1 MTRHVNLRQIEAFKA
16 VIENGTVS
24 RGAEVLNISQPAMS
38 KLIAHL
44 EMDTGLKLFDRVK
57 KRLAPT
63 EHAMRLYKEVER
75 IFAGVRQVESAIDVI
90 RRQNQG
96 RLVIGV
102 IPALS
107 GNFIQRVTARFLAG
121 NTNVFC
127 ELRSLSSTQVVDR
140 VLARKLDVGVING
153 RVDNPYLT
161 CEPLMEHALVC
172 VMPIGHPLSRKHRV
186 EPADLDNIAFI
197 GFDAEVY
204 IGQLVDRM
212 IEASGIRP
220 NVVVSATMSLPVC
233 EMVAAGL
240 GVSLVHPLMLS
251 GLEDRVAVRPFGPD
265 IKFKFQLCRNPED
278 RNAKLMQAFAQHVR
292 DVAAQISKSVLSGA

>member
-1 MTRHVNLRQIEAFKA
+1 
-16 VIENGTVS
+16 
-24 RGAEVLNISQPAMS
+24 MS

>member
-63 EHAMRLYKEVER
+63 EHAMRLYQEVER
-75 IFAGVRQVESAIDVI
+75 IFAGVRQVESAIDVL
-90 RRQNQG
+90 RREDQG

-107 GNFIQRVTARFLAG
+107 GNFIQRVTTRFMG
-121 NTNVFC
+121 SNQNVFC
-127 ELRSLSSTQVVDR
+127 ALRSAGSPQIVDR

-161 CEPLMEHALVC
+161 CEPLMEHPLVC
-172 VMPIGHPLSRKHRV
+172 AMPIDHPLTEKRRI
-186 EPADLDNIAFI
+186 EPSDIDGADFI
-197 GFDAEVY
+197 GFDPEVY

-212 IEASGIRP
+212 IETSGIRP
-220 NVVVSATMSLPVC
+220 NVVVSATLSLPVC

-251 GLEDRVAVRPFGPD
+251 GLEDRVAVRPFDPD
-265 IKFKFQLCRNPED
+265 IMFKFQLCRNPED
-278 RNAKLMQAFAQHVR
+278 RNAKLMQAFAQDIR
-292 DVAAQISKSVLSGA
+292 DIAAEISDSVLGRS